1 MRSFILTKAQP
12 SDIGP
17 LLLLINSA
25 FRGESSRQGW
35 THEADLIEGGIRAD
49 EPMIRAFLADPSA
62 TLLLAKNEVET
73 IEGCVLLQQKGSQ
86 LYLGMLT
93 VDPRL
98 QGRGLG
104 KVLLQAAEDHARLL
118 GCTHIEMTVI
128 ADRHALIDW
137 YARHGFFPTGETR
150 PFVQDAKFG
159 RPRYPIHFVVLQKSL
174 VPVVAAES
182 SVFST

>member
-1 MRSFILTKAQP
+1 MDTYTLSTAQTA
-12 SDIGP
+12 DLNE
-17 LLLLINSA
+17 LLALINSA

-49 EPMIRAFLADPSA
+49 EPMLREIMANPAA
-62 TLLLAKNEVET
+62 ILLVAKNEAAV
-73 IEGCVLLQQKGSQ
+73 IEGCVSLQQEEGG

-104 KVLLQAAEDHARLL
+104 KLLLQAAEDYARTI
-118 GCTHIEMTVI
+118 GATHIEMTVI
-128 ADRHALIDW
+128 ADRQALIDW

-159 RPRYPIHFVVLQKSL
+159 RPRYPIHFLVLKKSL
-174 VPVVAAES
+174 VTVDTAEK
-182 SVFST
+182 SVLPA

>member
-1 MRSFILTKAQP
+1 MSSYTLSIAQP
-12 SDIGP
+12 TDVSQ
-17 LLLLINSA
+17 LLALINSA
-25 FRGESSRQGW
+25 FRGETSRQGW

-49 EPMIRAFLADPSA
+49 EPMLRDIMADPAA
-62 TLLLAKNEVET
+62 TLLLAKNEAAA
-73 IEGCVLLQQKGSQ
+73 IEGCVLLQQKGGY

-104 KVLLQAAEDHARLL
+104 KQLLQAAEDHARAL
-118 GCTHIEMTVI
+118 GCSHIEMTVI
-128 ADRHALIDW
+128 ADRQALIDW

-159 RPRYPIHFVVLQKSL
+159 RPRYPIHFVVLQKPL
-174 VPVVAAES
+174 VPVEAAEP
-182 SVFST
+182 SVFSA

>member
-1 MRSFILTKAQP
+1 MSSYTLSTAQP
-12 SDIGP
+12 TDVGQ
-17 LLLLINSA
+17 LLVLINSA

-49 EPMIRAFLADPSA
+49 EPMLLDIIADPAA
-62 TLLLAKNEVET
+62 TLLLASNEAGT
-73 IEGCVLLQQKGSQ
+73 IEGCVLLQQKGEF

-104 KVLLQAAEDHARLL
+104 KLLLQAAEDHARRFES
-118 GCTHIEMTVI
+118 THIEMTVI
-128 ADRHALIDW
+128 ADRQPLIDW
-137 YARHGFFPTGETR
+137 YARHGYFPTGETR

-159 RPRYPIHFVVLQKSL
+159 RPRYPIHFVVLRKPL
-174 VPVVAAES
+174 VSVAAAEP
-182 SVFST
+182 SVLSA

>member
-1 MRSFILTKAQP
+1 MPSFILSIAQP
-12 SDIGP
+12 TDIDQ

-49 EPMIRAFLADPSA
+49 APMLREIIADPAA
-62 TLLLAKNEVET
+62 TLLLAKNEAEA

-104 KVLLQAAEDHARLL
+104 KILLQAGEDHARSL
-118 GCTHIEMTVI
+118 GCTQIEMTVI
-128 ADRHALIDW
+128 ADRHALIGW

-159 RPRYPIHFVVLQKSL
+159 RPRYPIHFVVLQKLL
-174 VPVVAAES
+174 VPVVADGP
-182 SVFST
+182 SVFSA